1 VLSAYK
7 RIVAFY
13 SRLAAVLAVGLACCT
28 CSRPPQGVLV
38 PSALSAEGASRVP
51 IFVATTR
58 SRSTTDAGEMF
69 GAERSPVISYAAIT
83 VSIPPES
90 TRKIGQIQWPTSLP
104 GDPARDFVT
113 TSATHIDEASFT
125 AKISD
130 LAASSG
136 RSRVLVFVHG
146 YNNRFDEAVYR
157 LAQIVNDSK
166 APVLPVL
173 FSWPSRGM
181 LDVPAYKEDLESAH
195 SSRAALRQLLITIA
209 ANRNVREITILCHS
223 MGCWPALDA
232 LQPKEKVK
240 NLLLVAPDVDVEIFQ
255 VDFHHAGNPKPRVA
269 IFISQDDTA
278 LNLSKLISNGRPR
291 LGNVNPYVEPYRSIF
306 EHNAILVFDL
316 SNLRGD
322 AHSRAFEDIS
332 SVMGLIE
339 RRLAEGQQLTDSS
352 PMTAANSK

>member
-1 VLSAYK
+1 MVT
-7 RIVAFY
+7 FY
-13 SRLAAVLAVGLACCT
+13 SRLAAIIVLGLACCT

-38 PSALSAEGASRVP
+38 PSAFSAEGTSRVP

-58 SRSTTDAGEMF
+58 SRSTNDAGDMF
-69 GAERSPVISYAAIT
+69 SGESSPVMSYAAIT
-83 VSIPPES
+83 VSLPPES
-90 TRKIGQIQWPTSLP
+90 ARKIGQIQWPTSLP

-113 TSATHIDEASFT
+113 TSAAHIDEASFK
-125 AKISD
+125 AKISE
-130 LAASSG
+130 LAESSG

-181 LDVPAYKEDLESAH
+181 LDVSAYRDDLESAH
-195 SSRAALRQLLITIA
+195 ASRAALRQLLITIA
-209 ANRNVREITILCHS
+209 ANRDVREITILCHS

-232 LQPKEKVK
+232 LQPKEKVR

-269 IFISQDDTA
+269 IFISQDDMA
-278 LNLSKLISNGRPR
+278 LNLSKLISSGRPR

-306 EHNAILVFDL
+306 ERNAILVFDISHL
-316 SNLRGD
+316 QGD

-339 RRLAEGQQLTDSS
+339 RRLAEGQALTDSA
-352 PMTAANSK
+352 PTTAASSQ